1 MIFGSYRISPVKELE
16 ISFYITINLMQMIL
30 NNIYIIKLL
39 TFVNITYFDIYFE

>member
-1 MIFGSYRISPVKELE
+1 MIFDSYRISPVKEFE
-16 ISFYITINLMQMIL
+16 VSFYITINLMQMTL